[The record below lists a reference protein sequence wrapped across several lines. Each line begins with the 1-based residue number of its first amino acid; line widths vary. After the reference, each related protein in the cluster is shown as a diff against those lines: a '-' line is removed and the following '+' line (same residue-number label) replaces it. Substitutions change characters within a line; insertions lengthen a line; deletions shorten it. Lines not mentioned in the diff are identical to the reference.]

1 MTDNLKVIHVVAP
14 ATFGG
19 LERVVLA
26 LVRGQAEKGV
36 DVSVVTLLE
45 AGVAEPPLV
54 GELQAAGI
62 EVIRVVH
69 PARSFRAERADLRA
83 ICARKK
89 PDIVHTHGY
98 LPDVLSA
105 SLGRRLPF
113 GRVTTVHGFTGGSLR
128 NRTYEW
134 MHRRSYSRF
143 DAVVAVSVKLGE
155 QIVAA
160 GGLDGRVHAIANAW
174 SAGAEPVSAEA
185 ARIALGLPLD
195 RFTVGWVGRI
205 SYEKG
210 LDVFVDSLPLL
221 KDLAINAV
229 VIGSGPERARIEQ
242 RAEELGVTERITW
255 LGQRLDAAE
264 VLPAFDL
271 IVISSRTEGT
281 PMILFEAMH
290 AGVPIIA
297 SAVGGIP
304 NVVSPE
310 EAVLVKSEDPS
321 TLAIAIR
328 TAHNSALGRITRAAR
343 ARERLQKDFAAEPW
357 IELYDRLYR
366 DVLLRA
372 REK

>member
-1 MTDNLKVIHVVAP
+1 
-14 ATFGG
+14 
-19 LERVVLA
+19 
-26 LVRGQAEKGV
+26 
-36 DVSVVTLLE
+36 
-45 AGVAEPPLV
+45 V
-54 GELQAAGI
+54 GELQAAGV
-62 EVIRVVH
+62 EVLKVIH
-69 PARSFRAERADLRA
+69 PARSFRLERKDFRA
-83 ICARKK
+83 ICAVKK

-105 SLGRRLPF
+105 SFGKRMPF
-113 GRVTTVHGFTGGSLR
+113 GRITTVHGFTGGTLR

-134 MHRRSYSRF
+134 MQRRAYSRL

-174 SAGAEPVSAEA
+174 SASAAPVSAES
-185 ARIALGLPLD
+185 ARASLGLPLE

-205 SYEKG
+205 SHEKG
-210 LDVFVDSLPLL
+210 LDVFIDSLPLL

-229 VIGSGPERARIEQ
+229 VIGSGPERALIEK
-242 RAEELGVTERITW
+242 RADYLGVAERITW
-255 LGQRLDAAE
+255 MGQRLDAAE

-304 NVVSPE
+304 SVVSAD

-328 TAHNSALGRITRAAR
+328 TAHNSASGRMQRAAR
-343 ARERLQKDFAAEPW
+343 ARERLQKDFATEPW

-366 DVLLRA
+366 DIMSRVRS
-372 REK
+372 R